1 MAARRPFP
9 AKSWAI
15 TVASIGAVVGLMLFQ
30 LLGLGREAAAAGG
43 ADLPRTLT
51 IASIAYPY
59 KGRQTYNGLNN
70 TVIEQ
75 GWLKAELAR
84 RGVRLVWFPVPTAIG
99 GPLINEGFAG
109 KRIDFAAY
117 GDFPAIIANAG
128 GVDARLIVPM
138 GRGQNSYL
146 VVRNGLAATSIRD
159 LKGKRI
165 ALHRGRPWELP
176 FSKLL
181 DANGLTLGDFQIV
194 NINPNAAHAALA
206 SGDIDAVFLLS
217 DGILLQKKGQGRI
230 IWSTK
235 SAPADWKMRAEL
247 FGRKDFID
255 SQPGLTR
262 LVAEAYVRAAHW
274 SSLPGN
280 RTRVIREA
288 ARGETPVDVVEEDYD
303 DPRVTWRQRFSPL
316 FDAPVDDHY
325 RSVADYTFANRLV
338 RRKVDAKDLLDRRFV
353 DAAIRD
359 LGLDGYWQAQDRS
372 AALSTPPSLRTQ
384 GAP

>member
-1 MAARRPFP
+1 MPATSLKNRAIAVAA
-9 AKSWAI
+9 
-15 TVASIGAVVGLMLFQ
+15 VAAVAGLMLFQ
-30 LLGLGREAAAAGG
+30 LLGLGREAVASGG
-43 ADLPRTLT
+43 ALPRTLT
-51 IASIAYPY
+51 IAGIAYPH

-70 TVIEQ
+70 IVIEQ
-75 GWLKAELAR
+75 GWLRAELAR

-146 VVRNGLAATSIRD
+146 VVRNGLSATGIRD

-176 FSKLL
+176 FSKLAN
-181 DANGLTLGDFQIV
+181 ANGLTLGDFQIV
-194 NINPNAAHAALA
+194 NINPNASHAALA
-206 SGDIDAVFLLS
+206 SGDVDAAFLLS
-217 DGILLQKKGQGRI
+217 DGILLENKRQGRI

-247 FGRKDFID
+247 FARKDFID
-255 SQPGLTR
+255 GQPELTR

-274 SSLPGN
+274 SSLPEN
-280 RTRVIREA
+280 RDRVVREA
-288 ARGETPVDVVEEDYD
+288 ARGDTPIEVVEADFD
-303 DPRVTWRQRFSPL
+303 DPRVTWRQRFSPI
-316 FDAPVDDHY
+316 FDASVGDHY
-325 RSVADYTFANRLV
+325 RSVADYTFDNGLV
-338 RRKVDAKDLLDRRFV
+338 RRRVDAASLLDGRFV
-353 DAAIRD
+353 SAAIRD
-359 LGLDGYWQAQDRS
+359 LKLEGYWQAQAPTAGAAGRAGGMPRS
-372 AALSTPPSLRTQ
+372 
-384 GAP
+384 